1 MYNKDAI
8 VLEPAGAL
16 SISALE
22 QYQEMIKG
30 KNVVCIVSGSNN
42 DITRMEEIK
51 ERALLYKGVKHYFLV
66 KFPQRPGS
74 LKEFVLDVLG
84 ENDDIAFFEYTKK
97 NSRET
102 ALATVGIELADASDF
117 EGLIQRMKERGYFE
131 TYLND
136 SPNILNILV

>member
-1 MYNKDAI
+1 MKEKSAETILEMYNKDAI

-84 ENDDIAFFEYTKK
+84 ENDDIAFLNIPK

-102 ALATVGIELADASDF
+102 ALATVGIEQQML
-117 EGLIQRMKERGYFE
+117 Q
-131 TYLND
+131 
-136 SPNILNILV
+136 ILKD